1 MAPFLAMQDDFPVV
15 SAPPASPSIDAL
27 SVIDDRKPIQLP
39 RFVEGLSDEARAV
52 LRAHTRRRSLAA
64 NTVVYFQDDP
74 ASNFFFIERGHVR
87 LTHIMED
94 GSVALYAII
103 PSGASFG
110 EAGSFDPA
118 GYCDTATTI
127 DAAEILVVDMNWI
140 DREGRTYDEL
150 RRLLTRLISARHR
163 AHIEVTRALYLPN
176 LTSRLA
182 LAILRL
188 LDTLGNSLRYQNRL
202 VPVLGPVVTQRDLG
216 AMARGTR
223 ENVNKILRVWISEGI
238 VVVEDRH
245 IILTNR
251 SKLESIAFKG

>member
-1 MAPFLAMQDDFPVV
+1 MTPFLAMQDAYPAGDIAP
-15 SAPPASPSIDAL
+15 APP
-27 SVIDDRKPIQLP
+27 VIDPPFVGEERKPFPLP
-39 RFVEGLSDEARAV
+39 RAVDGLSEEARAV
-52 LRAHTRRRSLAA
+52 LRSHMRRRSLSA

-74 ASNFFFIERGHVR
+74 ASNFYFIERGHVR

-103 PSGASFG
+103 PAGASFG

-127 DAAEILVVDMNWI
+127 DAADVLVVEMNWI
-140 DREGRTYDEL
+140 DREGRVYDEL

-188 LDTLGNSLRYQNRL
+188 LDTLGNSLRYQNRI

-251 SKLESIAFKG
+251 AKLESIAFKG